1 MSGARG
7 TRLARPPLQH
17 LPDAERG
24 GAPVPGHQSPR
35 SDRRGRPDRP
45 LGGLDRPGLL
55 PRRRTRSDPLRRTL
69 TARRVL
75 TAAALA
81 GKPNWQIRKQSGH
94 KTDVM
99 LNRYIRDG
107 RLFAD
112 HPLEGLL

>member
-1 MSGARG
+1 MALIVQTCCR
-7 TRLARPPLQH
+7 
-17 LPDAERG
+17 DA
-24 GAPVPGHQSPR
+24 
-35 SDRRGRPDRP
+35 
-45 LGGLDRPGLL
+45 GLDP
-55 PRRRTRSDPLRRTL
+55 TRYAGHSLR
-69 TARRVL
+69 AGFC

>member
-1 MSGARG
+1 MQAVRTWQDGLLQQLPQAPSAQ
-7 TRLARPPLQH
+7 APLFRAINRHGQIAEAA
-17 LPDAERG
+17 LTGRSVALIVQACCRDA
-24 GAPVPGHQSPR
+24 
-35 SDRRGRPDRP
+35 
-45 LGGLDRPGLL
+45 GLDP
-55 PRRRTRSDPLRRTL
+55 TRYAGHSLR
-69 TARRVL
+69 AGFC

>member
-1 MSGARG
+1 MASLASSSDAGHGRPCSGRQ
-7 TRLARPPLQH
+7 P
-17 LPDAERG
+17 
-24 GAPVPGHQSPR
+24 PR
-35 SDRRGRPDRP
+35 SDRRDRPDRP
-45 LGGLDRPGLL
+45 LGGLIVQTCCRDAGLD
-55 PRRRTRSDPLRRTL
+55 PTRYAGHSLR
-69 TARRVL
+69 AGFC

-81 GKPNWQIRKQSGH
+81 SKPNWQIRKRSGH